1 MNMTYFVKQ
10 IHQKPI
16 HWKPFTNWLIFQ
28 IKNLQ
33 NLLFTFYH
41 LLKISAKLKLT
52 HLKPKNI
59 LFFRSGVIFW
69 KCALQICSLCASL
82 TRSLVS
88 SAWAFCLLTFF
99 GPWQHLLTL
108 CPNSFCCS
116 CKLMKHNW
124 TFLKM
129 LPRKSK
135 LLTIQLLE
143 KSHIIH
149 IAANFRIKEIKFGK
163 LIILCIDF
171 WQFGQAV
178 RKLFIMVLNELTSII
193 VLSPL
198 LEM

>member
-59 LFFRSGVIFW
+59 LFFRSAVIFW
-69 KCALQICSLCASL
+69 KCALQIYSLCALL

-88 SAWAFCLLTFF
+88 SVWAFCCWLFLVLGSILSHCVRTPSAAVASWWSTI
-99 GPWQHLLTL
+99 GH
-108 CPNSFCCS
+108 
-116 CKLMKHNW
+116 
-124 TFLKM
+124 FLKCC
-129 LPRKSK
+129 
-135 LLTIQLLE
+135 QE
-143 KSHIIH
+143 KT
-149 IAANFRIKEIKFGK
+149 N
-163 LIILCIDF
+163 C
-171 WQFGQAV
+171 
-178 RKLFIMVLNELTSII
+178 
-193 VLSPL
+193 
-198 LEM
+198 